1 MSVYCVCALSIAR
14 TCVATWNCCARA
26 CVRMCTTVPSMSN
39 NLMCDVTPRQRGSN
53 AFLSFAPSLSTYCF
67 PMMRSLLLLRLVSCS
82 TTAAPVKKYKVLCL
96 HGYSQNPSVFRDRS
110 GGFRKPLKKAEKVLV
125 LGWITDHS

>member
-53 AFLSFAPSLSTYCF
+53 AFLSFAPSLSLFIVISVREFNSYQF
-67 PMMRSLLLLRLVSCS
+67 WFVRGVFSASVSCE
-82 TTAAPVKKYKVLCL
+82 ADLRCA
-96 HGYSQNPSVFRDRS
+96 N
-110 GGFRKPLKKAEKVLV
+110 
-125 LGWITDHS
+125 